1 MASDPKGR
9 NFIRAS
15 RLCRSPVA
23 LLGPSPPHLGFG
35 LQRVP
40 GSPVKPGITV
50 YAFMIK
56 KVALPSSTP
65 PDSNKQAIGN
75 AQHKYV
81 VISSIINNRVS
92 NVVDPITIIK
102 KGDEL
107 SGMIHAV

>member
-56 KVALPSSTP
+56 KVALPSPTH
-65 PDSNKQAIGN
+65 PDSSKQAMES

-81 VISSIINNRVS
+81 VISSIINSQGR
-92 NVVDPITIIK
+92 NVVDP
-102 KGDEL
+102 
-107 SGMIHAV
+107 